1 MMFFSQRLIREEW
14 EALEKKERE
23 EEEKRERARRGKVV
37 GSVSRWTLCF
47 LFIQEVTV
55 SSCCVTIEQLDLVR
69 LDTGML

>member
-23 EEEKRERARRGKVV
+23 EEEKRERARRGKEV

-47 LFIQEVTV
+47 FIH
-55 SSCCVTIEQLDLVR
+55 
-69 LDTGML
+69 TGGNSVKLLCNN